1 MAHDSPSSALQA
13 LREATSL
20 YRAVC
25 EITREQENA
34 LRSSD
39 LRRLSGLLSRKAAL
53 VGKAQELVASARGR
67 IPPGPG
73 AEPLG
78 PALAELKAVV
88 RELVEAEERCRALI
102 PGPPAAPRAVALGA
116 YGAKPRR

>member
-1 MAHDSPSSALQA
+1 MPHDPSSALSA

-25 EITREQENA
+25 EITRDQEDA

-39 LRRLSGLLSRKAAL
+39 LGRLTELLSRKAAL
-53 VGKAQELVASARGR
+53 VAEAQELVASARGR
-67 IPPGPG
+67 IPAGG
-73 AEPLG
+73 ADEPLAA
-78 PALAELKAVV
+78 ALAGLKAVL
-88 RELVEAEERCRALI
+88 RELVEAEERCRELL
-102 PGPPAAPRAVALGA
+102 PSPPAAPRAVALGA